1 LDVRNDGRIGG
12 TGEPPGEPARVRVSH
27 RPKIFCCSPS
37 LRMPAALA
45 RFLGRQPPAAQTPVQ
60 DNAAGN
66 GSAAPL
72 ELNLLQTVIPTN
84 FSIALNPED
93 FMQGHD
99 SNLRKDQGVDTS
111 TSAASSSSTG
121 MPEGSTS
128 SMSTSTTSVLLQ
140 RQNSVLQSPTKVKS
154 TASSSGSANAA
165 LQTVVTPDALPDKS
179 KALVAGGSAAKKGV
193 SFSNVVSVREVESQ
207 NKGKKAP
214 NRSDEPRARLA
225 ASSSDGADSQ
235 LRLHTVQ
242 PVERPP
248 SERRASSP
256 QAKPQLNTGTGE
268 TLEPVLRSEL
278 VKPKDSSSGSPSV
291 GRDSHEVAGAQG
303 SSSTELVLRSQ
314 VPQSPRGP
322 SDSLLVNID
331 TGEVLPKATP
341 SLNESYATLE
351 ERFDRFAS
359 GASELASGA
368 SELASGVAELNES
381 LDRVAATTKET
392 IAIAEEM
399 VDKLDQYLRSQGI
412 DPDGDST

>member
-1 LDVRNDGRIGG
+1 LDVRNDGRIGE
-12 TGEPPGEPARVRVSH
+12 TDALPGEPARVRVSH

-121 MPEGSTS
+121 APKGSTS

-140 RQNSVLQSPTKVKS
+140 RQNSVLQSLTKVKS

-165 LQTVVTPDALPDKS
+165 LQTAVTPDALPDKS

-207 NKGKKAP
+207 NRGKKAP

-225 ASSSDGADSQ
+225 ASSSDSADSQ

-256 QAKPQLNTGTGE
+256 RAKPQVNTDTGE
-268 TLEPVLRSEL
+268 TSDPVLRSAL
-278 VKPKDSSSGSPSV
+278 VKTKDSSSGSPSV
-291 GRDSHEVAGAQG
+291 GRDSLEVAGAQG
-303 SSSTELVLRSQ
+303 SSSTALVLRSH

-322 SDSLLVNID
+322 SDPLLVNID
-331 TGEVLPKATP
+331 TGEVLPEATP

-351 ERFDRFAS
+351 ERFDRFAG